1 MEQLADALIQGLD
14 QQAYVAID
22 GDTLTREDF
31 VESNTRRG
39 IRRANASTI
48 AAALGAP
55 RLSEITYTSI

>member
-31 VESNTRRG
+31 VESNTLFEETYIG
-39 IRRANASTI
+39 I
-48 AAALGAP
+48 
-55 RLSEITYTSI
+55 